1 MKVLVLCVDRD
12 NDLGIKTDFEG
23 PVIGREENI
32 KAAIALGLAD
42 PEDADTNTI
51 LAAIST
57 YDDLKRKGID
67 AEVAT
72 ILGDVDVGYNSD
84 IILTKQL
91 EEAIEA
97 TAATNAVLVS
107 NGAEDEFIFPIISS
121 RIKVDS
127 VRSVMVK
134 QERSLESFYY
144 HIIKILK
151 DAKMRKKLFAPIAI
165 GLLVYGTIS
174 ILPFFTLLI
183 SGDTQEAI
191 NELSSRAAGTF
202 SFILGVFLLQSAYQ
216 IGDLFKHGPRKIRR
230 SLSEGDL
237 TLPFFIFSLFLFIFG
252 ILRGYD
258 AANIELDPEY
268 EGVFNQILLFLS
280 GSIYWFAGSF
290 LVFESKNVAN
300 SMISR
305 EQVPVSFWT
314 IATSI
319 VAVTFLTLGGVHYMM
334 FATNLPYEG
343 TLSSIL
349 FEIILGLAIAVIGG
363 YVSHRLSSE
372 VSSYS
377 EGWRR

>member
-23 PVIGREENI
+23 PVIGREENV

-67 AEVAT
+67 TEVAT

-97 TAATNAVLVS
+97 TGATNAVLVS

-174 ILPFFTLLI
+174 ILPFFTLLM
-183 SGDTQEAI
+183 SGGTQDAI
-191 NELSSRAAGTF
+191 NYLSSKAAGTF
-202 SFILGVFLLQSAYQ
+202 SFILGLFLLQSAYQ
-216 IGDLFKHGPRKIRR
+216 IGDFFKHGPRKIRR

-237 TLPFFIFSLFLFIFG
+237 TLPFFIFSIFMFLFG
-252 ILRGYD
+252 ILRGWD
-258 AANIELDPEY
+258 ASGIDLDPEY
-268 EGVFNQILLFLS
+268 EGMFNRILLFLS
-280 GSIYWFAGSF
+280 GSIYWFAGSI
-290 LVFESKNVAN
+290 LIFESKHVAN
-300 SMISR
+300 SLIGR
-305 EQVPVSFWT
+305 ERVPVSFWT

-319 VAVTFLTLGGVHYMM
+319 VAVTFLILGGVHYMM
-334 FATNLPYEG
+334 FTADLPYEG
-343 TLSSIL
+343 NLSIIL
-349 FEIILGLAIAVIGG
+349 FEILLGLTIAVVGG
-363 YVSHRLSSE
+363 FISHRLSSE